1 MEYPELDPDESI
13 ILQSRNVK
21 FKSLSFDVVLTG
33 RRIHLTGNKN
43 KIIPPQDIIL
53 ATLRNIETG
62 ENAIRDHFL
71 ILSLITDAGE
81 KHQVVLTFAKQ
92 AGVERKRECNEW
104 AKKLRSLIPPTTPV
118 IVPSAAPE
126 LDKEHLVQ
134 RRGPTSIHEAEV
146 STRPARKKIEIA
158 STSRTIPEKSPGDT
172 TTRKPTSFP
181 SSTIFCS
188 RCGNRVPTGTP
199 YCNRCGAPI
208 MLPSSSGHEPQPA
221 ESASPVPG
229 SFRAPEPVV
238 TKVEGTVQS
247 PAPEPVSVK
256 VRETVQSPVPQ
267 PVSVKVLETVQS
279 PVPQPVSVK
288 DPETVQSPA
297 PEPVSVKGEKMVQ
310 FPVDST
316 ETHQG
321 SPIEQIVLPIK
332 PLIEESAPLV
342 TQYPPVVQPASPSL
356 TEPSLPVSYAETSS
370 EGELPGF
377 PGAEFS
383 AVPSKEAAPEVPE
396 SPPPPLIPASGGK
409 KSNYRAIGILIL
421 AILPIL
427 VGLVIVG
434 NIILGPSGGPANTT
448 QAVPAATTSHPQL
461 PQTQPPSI
469 TVMSPDG
476 GDTWQRGT
484 SQTITWSYTGSPGSM
499 VKIVLLK
506 EGIEVGTIMDSTSAG
521 SDGTGS
527 TSWPIALSGTTGGD
541 YTVSVQSI
549 SQPAIKDE
557 SNNYFTLTPATT
569 TSDTTTSD
577 PVRTENSTEV
587 KKGQLNVTIG
597 NYSSELPVFIDNK
610 SAGVVSGS
618 RPLNLTPNV
627 GHHTVRVCVIGL
639 CNNQDVIV
647 VSSRSTEVD
656 FGDWLTNDVVTGPL
670 TVSIGGFNAEL
681 PILVDNQTVG
691 NVSMG
696 KPLNLM
702 VSEGYHFVKVCV
714 GILCTNETVD
724 VKFAR
729 PVNIDFGERLK
740 NIAEFPTPTVRIV
753 DTRQD
758 GAKVTVDLEFINP
771 TKNDITFTTTVQCAY
786 SYIDAQTRYRLGNAK
801 QITVTRSVKAGTRS
815 KQSSDIWLSGGR
827 SYIIEIPQI
836 LNVTT
841 SL

>member
-21 FKSLSFDVVLTG
+21 FKSISFDMVLTG
-33 RRIHLTGNKN
+33 KRIHLTGNKN
-43 KIIPPQDIIL
+43 KIIPSQDIIL
-53 ATLRNIETG
+53 ATLRNVETG

-71 ILSLITDAGE
+71 ILSLITVAGE

-104 AKKLRSLIPPTTPV
+104 AKKLISLIPPTTPV
-118 IVPSAAPE
+118 IVPSAVPE
-126 LDKEHLVQ
+126 LDKEQLIQ
-134 RRGPTSIHEAEV
+134 RGGSPPTQEAEV
-146 STRPARKKIEIA
+146 STRQTRKKIEII
-158 STSRTIPEKSPGDT
+158 STSQTIPEKSPGDT
-172 TTRKPTSFP
+172 TVTKSTSLP

-188 RCGNRVPTGTP
+188 RCGNRVPPSTP

-208 MLPSSSGHEPQPA
+208 MLPSTSGREPQPA

-229 SFRAPEPVV
+229 SSRAPEPVV
-238 TKVEGTVQS
+238 TKVMGTIQ
-247 PAPEPVSVK
+247 P
-256 VRETVQSPVPQ
+256 PVPQ
-267 PVSVKVLETVQS
+267 PVSVEVL
-279 PVPQPVSVK
+279 
-288 DPETVQSPA
+288 ETVQSPA
-297 PEPVSVKGEKMVQ
+297 PEPVSVTGEKTVQ

-316 ETHQG
+316 ETDQG

-332 PLIEESAPLV
+332 PLIEESAPRAM
-342 TQYPPVVQPASPSL
+342 QYPPVVQQQTSPHP
-356 TEPSLPVSYAETSS
+356 TEPSLPVSYAETSR
-370 EGELPGF
+370 EGVLPVF
-377 PGAEFS
+377 PGAESS
-383 AVPSKEAAPEVPE
+383 AVPSKEAAPAVPE
-396 SPPPPLIPASGGK
+396 SPPPLMPGSGGK

-434 NIILGPSGGPANTT
+434 NIIIGPSGGPANTT
-448 QAVPAATTSHPQL
+448 QAVPAATPIHPQL

-469 TVMSPDG
+469 TVISPDG

-506 EGIEVGTIMDSTSAG
+506 AGIEVGTIMDSTSAG

-527 TSWPIALSGTTGGD
+527 SSWPIAPSGTTGSD
-541 YTVSVQSI
+541 YTISVQSI
-549 SQPAIKDE
+549 SQPTIKDE
-557 SNNYFTLTPATT
+557 SNNYFTLTSATT
-569 TSDTTTSD
+569 TSDAATSA

-587 KKGQLNVTIG
+587 KKGLLNVTIG
-597 NYSSELPVFIDNK
+597 NYLSELPVFIDNK
-610 SAGVVSGS
+610 SAGVVSAS
-618 RPLNLTPNV
+618 KPLNLTTNV
-627 GHHTVRVCVIGL
+627 GHHSVRVCVIGL

-647 VSSRSTEVD
+647 VSSRPTEVD
-656 FGDWLTNDVVTGPL
+656 FGDWVTNDVVTGPL
-670 TVSIGGFNAEL
+670 TVSIGGYNAEL
-681 PILVDNQTVG
+681 PILIDNLTVG

-702 VSEGYHFVKVCV
+702 VVEGNHTVKVCV
-714 GILCTNETVD
+714 GILCANETVE

-740 NIAEFPTPTVRIV
+740 NIAEFSTPTVRIV

-771 TKNDITFTTTVQCAY
+771 NKNDITFTTTVQCAY
-786 SYIDAQTRYRLGNAK
+786 SYIDAQTRYRHGDAK
-801 QITVTRSVKAGTRS
+801 QITVTRLVKAGTRS

-836 LNVTT
+836 LDVTT
-841 SL
+841 SP